1 MRGVFRPEPKFLAI
15 ITSSNSRRFSASAKI
30 PGGNYQFA
38 CEVLSVRIENSWR
51 YLPIWARGVCRLEPK
66 FLAVFPSLYARCL
79 SARTKFPGSIYQFK
93 CEAILGQNPNSW
105 RYFPVQMRGV
115 IQSEPEFLAVFP
127 SFSAR
132 CLSVR
137 AAIPGDISSWN
148 ARCVSVRTKSPGGF
162 YQFKCEAFVG
172 PIQCSWRY
180 LPIWMRG
187 VRRSETKF
195 LAVLPNLNAMRLS
208 VRTEIPD
215 GIYQCEREAF
225 FGQNQNSPSEGR
237 NILSKEEFFYRC
249 DGFLPP
255 ITRFRDGFRPVLGR
269 ILPVAAPF
277 CFRPLFGLL
286 FVFLDFFGFFGSS

>member
-1 MRGVFRPEPKFLAI
+1 
-15 ITSSNSRRFSASAKI
+15 
-30 PGGNYQFA
+30 
-38 CEVLSVRIENSWR
+38 
-51 YLPIWARGVCRLEPK
+51 
-66 FLAVFPSLYARCL
+66 
-79 SARTKFPGSIYQFK
+79 
-93 CEAILGQNPNSW
+93 
-105 RYFPVQMRGV
+105 MRGV

-127 SFSAR
+127 SSSAR

-137 AAIPGDISSWN
+137 TEIPGDVSSWN

-162 YQFKCEAFVG
+162 YQFKCEEFVG

-195 LAVLPNLNAMRLS
+195 LAVCPNLNAMRLS

-215 GIYQCEREAF
+215 GIYQCECEAF

-237 NILSKEEFFYRC
+237 NILSKEEFSYYC

-255 ITRFRDGFRPVLGR
+255 IARFCDGFRPVLGR
-269 ILPVAAPF
+269 NLPVAALF
-277 CFRPLFGLL
+277 CFRPLFGL
-286 FVFLDFFGFFGSS
+286 FFWIFSVCLSLLSIPQSSSD